1 MLPDYVAHVMEGR
14 ARLRH
19 HAFLDENAL
28 AKAQSLLAAE
38 PDVREARPGHA
49 SLLLLMQPGADL
61 AALCAKLEEA
71 LPELKNTGP
80 KAVRS
85 VNLPQW
91 KGVSP
96 RRLELRVLTGVS
108 LLCIVSGLLDS
119 GKLHVFTGLAF
130 SALTARHIWTRRT
143 AL

>member
-19 HAFLDENAL
+19 HAFLDGNAL

-71 LPELKNTGP
+71 LPELKNTST

-85 VNLPQW
+85 VKLPQW

-130 SALTARHIWTRRT
+130 SALAARHIWTRRT

>member
-19 HAFLDENAL
+19 HAFLDGNAL

-38 PDVREARPGHA
+38 PDVREARPGNA

-71 LPELKNTGP
+71 LPELKNAGP

-85 VNLPQW
+85 VKLSQW

-130 SALTARHIWTRRT
+130 SALAARHIWTRRT